1 MNKNYIFIFTG
12 LFLGICLILCAG
24 IWFSLTELYSYREEY
39 DQLDAERNNNTGI
52 IAGLEAR
59 NLSLSRITHLSI
71 NNALKVP
78 DAVTFFGMVRQI
90 TDLNK
95 INILYMTTSGQDG
108 SEGKDNILQLKL
120 DGNYYSF
127 IKMFADLRNLPAA
140 SKITKLAIKRNHDLP
155 EELVEADI
163 TIEVM
168 TEND

>member
-1 MNKNYIFIFTG
+1 
-12 LFLGICLILCAG
+12 
-24 IWFSLTELYSYREEY
+24 
-39 DQLDAERNNNTGI
+39 
-52 IAGLEAR
+52 
-59 NLSLSRITHLSI
+59 
-71 NNALKVP
+71 
-78 DAVTFFGMVRQI
+78 
-90 TDLNK
+90 
-95 INILYMTTSGQDG
+95 MTTSGQDG